1 MKKKILLLLVI
12 LLTVITTPVFA
23 KGDNGFFTGDRV
35 KVKKNLNTTS
45 FVAGNSVNMTS
56 EVDGLN
62 FVAGNNL
69 TISSKQDYLLAAGNL
84 ITIKNATAKDAFI
97 AGSTISIEN
106 TTVRDLY
113 VGGSTIT
120 IDSNIERNA
129 YIAGDSVVITGTING
144 DVKIAAEKITIE
156 EGTIIEGTLE
166 YPEDAKLKIESGAT
180 ITKKKTY
187 ENIKIEKPSRL
198 DILKLRVSGRIYS
211 YISLILVA
219 GILFLLNKKLFK
231 GISKIEKRGSE
242 IAKKSLIG
250 FGLLIMLPIA
260 SIIIML
266 TIIGLPLSLLA
277 LTIYIILIYLSSI
290 ATAYYCGNWLFKDKI
305 KNEFLQ
311 LIVALAIIY
320 VLEIIPFIGGLISF
334 LSLIFGLGIY
344 ACLIVENAKAKK

>member
-69 TISSKQDYLLAAGNL
+69 TISSKQDYLFAAGNL
-84 ITIKNATAKDAFI
+84 ITIKNATTKDAFI

-120 IDSNIERNA
+120 IDSNIERNT
-129 YIAGDSVVITGTING
+129 YIAGDSVVITGTIN
-144 DVKIAAEKITIE
+144 AAEKITIE

-187 ENIKIEKPSRL
+187 KNVKIEKSSRL
-198 DILKLRVSGRIYS
+198 DILKHRVSGRIYS

-250 FGLLIMLPIA
+250 FGILIMLPIA